1 MSDAGSVRT
10 LKMHSTA
17 LTLASQEL
25 TTTVRVKEKVACAAD
40 VVSLTLG
47 AADGAPLP
55 PWEPGAHVDVMFDG
69 LPPRQYSLS
78 GDQTDR
84 SSWRLGVLRDENG
97 RGTSKY
103 VHDELDVG
111 DEFVVRGPR
120 NNFPLRN
127 SSRYVFIAGGIGIT
141 PILPMIR
148 VAQRRGADWRLFYGG
163 RHRRSMAFL
172 DELAPYGARV
182 AVRPQDE
189 VGLLDLEEIMGR
201 PTKDTLIYCCGP
213 EPLLGAVEA
222 ASTRWPRHTLEI
234 ERFSSRPLTEPLRR
248 ETFQV
253 QLARSGRTLDVAPDQ
268 SILRAVREAGVSV
281 LSSCEEGTCGTC
293 ETPVLEGVPDHRDS
307 ILDEDERAA
316 NDCMMIC
323 ISRCASSSLTL
334 DL

>member
-10 LKMHSTA
+10 LKMQRTA
-17 LTLASQEL
+17 LTVASQEL
-25 TTTVRVKEKVACAAD
+25 TTRVRVEAKVLSAAD
-40 VVSLTLG
+40 VVALTLS
-47 AADGAPLP
+47 AADGTPLP
-55 PWEPGAHVDVMFDG
+55 AWEPGAHVDVMFDG

-84 SSWRLGVLRDENG
+84 STWRLGVLRDENG

-103 VHDELDVG
+103 IHDELVVG
-111 DEFVVRGPR
+111 DEFIMRGPR

-127 SSRYVFIAGGIGIT
+127 SSRYLFIAGGIGIT

-148 VAQRRGADWRLFYGG
+148 AVQRRGAEWRLFYGG

-172 DELAPYGARV
+172 DELEQFGDRV

-189 VGLLDLEEIMGR
+189 VGLLDLAAIVGR

-222 ASTRWPRHTLEI
+222 ASKHWPRRTLEI
-234 ERFSSRPLTEPLRR
+234 ERFSAKPLTEPLRS

-253 QLARSGRTLDVAPDQ
+253 QLARSGKTLDVAHDQ
-268 SILRAVREAGVSV
+268 SILRVVREAGVSV

-293 ETPVLEGVPDHRDS
+293 ETAVLEGVPDHRDS

-323 ISRCASSSLTL
+323 VSRCASPSLVL